1 MILLPVLFFAVVEIV
16 LRVADVG
23 DTYPLFIE
31 VDGHADYLRPNPE
44 VGRRYF
50 ARTSVVP
57 SPPHD
62 VFRAQKDDGVYRI
75 FVQGASTAAGFPY
88 GHGGAFSRMLQQRLQ
103 RTFPDRPIEVVN
115 TSMAAVNSYTLLDL
129 VDEITAH
136 RPDAVLVYSGHNE
149 FYGALGVGSTESIGP
164 THRLVRWYLAID
176 HFRIVQ
182 LLRRGLTRL
191 VAGAPS
197 GRPPGATLMEEMA
210 RERSIPLDSP
220 LFAKGLSQFRSN
232 LSRLLCRYRDAGVPV
247 YVGTLVSNERDQPPF
262 DSGLSPATDAE
273 AWGAAYERA
282 VQLVAD
288 GDTTAA
294 LGVLDELIHTDSLA
308 AEAFYARARLLDGLG
323 RNEAARSD
331 YVAAKDRDRL
341 RFRAPEAANDIV
353 RDAAASCGARVVD
366 TQRVLADASPGGIVG
381 KEMMLEHLHPNVDGY
396 FLLADAFYEGL
407 RAAEQIGSWNGAV
420 PADVARSRVLVT
432 PLDTTL
438 AAFHVRRLRNNW
450 PFQPPGVT
458 RPDTL
463 QVDHPLEALALR
475 VLQGEE
481 TWLSAT
487 AAAGAYFEGIGDYD
501 EAFRVA
507 RALIQE
513 EPYRAHPYLL
523 AGHLLVK
530 RERWAAAFGFFQEAE
545 HRQPSAEARRMM
557 GHALLRGGRA
567 AEAVPYLRD
576 ALELSSRSEATLFD
590 LAVAYAETDRQE
602 EARSTAEQ
610 LYRLYP
616 ESDRARHL
624 MARLSPGSAPAPSD
638 QP

>member
-1 MILLPVLFFAVVEIV
+1 MILLPVIFFVVAEIV

-23 DTYPLFIE
+23 DSYPLFIE
-31 VDGHADYLRPNPE
+31 VEGHPEYLRPNPE

-103 RTFPDRPIEVVN
+103 RTFPERPIEVVN

-129 VDEITAH
+129 VDEIVAH
-136 RPDAVLVYSGHNE
+136 RPDAVLVYAGHNE

-164 THRLVRWYLAID
+164 TRRLVRWYLAID

-182 LLRRGLTRL
+182 FLRRGLTRL
-191 VAGAPS
+191 LAGAPT

-220 LFAKGLSQFRSN
+220 LFDKGLAQFRSN
-232 LSRLLCRYRDAGVPV
+232 LSRLLCRYRDADVPV

-262 DSGLSPATDAE
+262 DSGLSPSTDAE
-273 AWGAAYERA
+273 AWEAAFQRA
-282 VQLVAD
+282 ADLASD

-294 LGVLDELIHTDSLA
+294 LAAFDELIRMDSLA
-308 AEAFYARARLLDGLG
+308 ADAFYARAVLLDAVG
-323 RNEAARSD
+323 RTEAARSD
-331 YVAAKDRDRL
+331 YLAAKDRDRL
-341 RFRAPEAANDIV
+341 RFRAPEAANEIV
-353 RDAAASCGARVVD
+353 RDVAATCGARLVE
-366 TQRVLADASPGGIVG
+366 TRRALADASPGGIVG
-381 KEMMLEHLHPNVDGY
+381 EEVMLEHLHPNVDGY
-396 FLLADAFYEGL
+396 FLMADAYYEAM
-407 RAAEQIGSWNGAV
+407 RAAEEIGSWDGAV
-420 PADVARSRVLVT
+420 PADAARPTVLVT

-438 AAFHVRRLRNNW
+438 AAYHVRRLRNNW
-450 PFQPPGVT
+450 PFQPPGVS

-463 QVDHPLEALALR
+463 RVSHPLEVLALR

-487 AAAGAYFEGIGDYD
+487 AAAGAYFEGIGDYE

-513 EPYRAHPYLL
+513 EPYRAQPYLL
-523 AGHLLVK
+523 AGHLLVE
-530 RERWAAAFGFFQEAE
+530 RERFAAAFGFFQEAE
-545 HRQPSAEARRMM
+545 RRQPSAEARRMM

-567 AEAVPYLRD
+567 AEAVTYLRH

-590 LAVAYAETDRQE
+590 LAVAYAENDQQE
-602 EARSTAEQ
+602 EARTTAEQ
-610 LYRLYP
+610 LYRLNP
-616 ESDRARHL
+616 ESERARHL
-624 MARLSPGSAPAPSD
+624 LSRLSTGAAPQSTDRP
-638 QP
+638 